1 MLFCL
6 ISAAS
11 FKTLKTVSGRRS
23 TLLAKS
29 IELIFAEKQQSITVT
44 KRLYLKRRFFIPDSS
59 PLNRLSKKFIFAS
72 KIKMPKQPAVFL
84 DRDGTII
91 EDAGYINNAS
101 MVEFYPL
108 SFKALQNLQNH
119 FMLFIITNQSGISKG
134 ITSEDEV
141 KAVNRHIENELR
153 SNHITIYETFYCPHK
168 NEDLCSC
175 KKPSPYF
182 INQAARLYDVDLS
195 KSFMIGDHPSDV
207 ECGINAGVSP
217 VYVLSGHGQKH
228 QNELK
233 KEVYT
238 CANIWEASEFI
249 LSTIKM

>member
-1 MLFCL
+1 
-6 ISAAS
+6 
-11 FKTLKTVSGRRS
+11 
-23 TLLAKS
+23 LAKS
-29 IELIFAEKQQSITVT
+29 IGRIFADKQQSKAVT
-44 KRLYLKRRFFIPDSS
+44 KRLVLQTKAFHTRLI
-59 PLNRLSKKFIFAS
+59 PLNRLPKKIIFAP
-72 KIKMPKQPAVFL
+72 KIIKMPKQPAIFL

-91 EDAGYINNAS
+91 EDAGYINKVS
-101 MVEFYPL
+101 MVEFYPF

-207 ECGINAGVSP
+207 ECGINAGVTP

-228 QNELK
+228 QNELE